1 MSLSAPLS
9 SLGTKAQTNLLLLP
23 RYNQF
28 FVYCL
33 RLFGCCPFFP
43 ARIRLTARTGSY
55 YGLGKS
61 PREVCCNWR
70 TSLALES
77 CHKAAEAQRI
87 DGWILTMKRSGE
99 NDDGGGMHQNDEGA
113 SKRIKPGQRDDD
125 EDKPEGCSEVLHLN
139 VGGDLTAVLRRTL
152 TSVEGSMLASRFS
165 GRWDDSLERDR
176 DGNFFIDQV
185 RENPSDLKG

>member
-1 MSLSAPLS
+1 MLSVFS
-9 SLGTKAQTNLLLLP
+9 
-23 RYNQF
+23 
-28 FVYCL
+28 
-33 RLFGCCPFFP
+33 
-43 ARIRLTARTGSY
+43 ARIRLTETG
-55 YGLGKS
+55 KEC
-61 PREVCCNWR
+61 EVDLLLLPLVLLHCR
-70 TSLALES
+70 AVT
-77 CHKAAEAQRI
+77 KAAEAQRI